1 MATDVAAPVRLH
13 ARVRTKYGREALW
26 LIGPCAIY
34 LLVFSIYPLIY
45 SLRLSFTDET
55 AASTHAHW
63 VWFSNYARLFHDP
76 FFWNAAK
83 NSGIIVGAS
92 LAVEVV
98 LGVALALFFNLRL
111 RGSSLVRGLMVLP
124 MLITPIVVG
133 VMWRALLNPE
143 WGLANWL
150 LGKVGME
157 ALDPLDSTT
166 AGVITM
172 VVADAWQ
179 WTPFVF
185 LIVFA
190 RLQALPTDVF
200 EAAQVDGASTFATL
214 RRLTLP
220 LLAPAITIAAVF
232 RAIDGFR
239 SFDLIYG
246 LTYGGPARATTTLG
260 FFAYQQSFEFQNYS
274 YAAAVAYVM
283 VILLVIASTLIFRF
297 ARPRRVEAL

>member
-1 MATDVAAPVRLH
+1 VATDVAATLPLR
-13 ARVRTKYGREALW
+13 ARVRAGYRREALW
-26 LIGPCAIY
+26 LVGPCALY
-34 LLVFSIYPLIY
+34 LLAFSIYPLVY
-45 SLRLSFTDET
+45 SLWLSFTDQT
-55 AASTHAHW
+55 GSTTSTHW
-63 VWFSNYARLFHDP
+63 TWFDNYTRLFGDS
-76 FFWNAAK
+76 FFWEAAK
-83 NSGIIVGAS
+83 NSAIIVTAS
-92 LAVEVV
+92 VAVEVV
-98 LGVALALFFNLRL
+98 LGVALALFFDLRL
-111 RGSSLVRGLMVLP
+111 RGSAIVRGLLVLP

-143 WGLANWL
+143 WGLANWG
-150 LGKVGME
+150 LGEIGLG
-157 ALDPLDSTT
+157 ALDPLESTT
-166 AGVITM
+166 TAVITL
-172 VVADAWQ
+172 VIADAWQ

-200 EAAQVDGASTFATL
+200 EAAQVDGASALATL

-220 LLAPAITIAAVF
+220 LLAPAITIAAIF

-283 VILLVIASTLIFRF
+283 VVVLVVASALVFRF
-297 ARPRRVEAL
+297 ARPRRVDAL

>member
-1 MATDVAAPVRLH
+1 VAADVAAPLPLP
-13 ARVRTKYGREALW
+13 ARIRAKYGREALW
-26 LIGPCAIY
+26 LVGPCAVY
-34 LLVFSIYPLIY
+34 LLIFSIYPLVY
-45 SLRLSFTDET
+45 SLRQSFTDQT
-55 AASTHAHW
+55 GSSAHTHW
-63 VWFSNYARLFHDP
+63 VWFQNYGRLFHDA
-76 FFWNAAK
+76 FFWNAAE
-83 NSGIIVGAS
+83 NSAIIVGAS
-92 LAVEVV
+92 VAVEVV

-111 RGSSLVRGLMVLP
+111 RGSSIVRGLLVLP

-133 VMWRALLNPE
+133 VMWRALLNPD

-150 LGKVGME
+150 LGRVGSGG
-157 ALDPLDSTT
+157 LDPLDSTT
-166 AGVITM
+166 AGVVTM
-172 VVADAWQ
+172 VIADAWQ

-190 RLQALPTDVF
+190 RLQALPADVF
-200 EAAQVDGASTFATL
+200 EAASVDGATAFGRL

-239 SFDLIYG
+239 SFDLVYG

-274 YAAAVAYVM
+274 YAAAVAYIM
-283 VILLVIASTLIFRF
+283 VIVLVVASTLVFRF
-297 ARPRRVEAL
+297 ARPRRVDAL